1 MFSLLVH
8 PILALALPSS
18 SEWLEA
24 IPIIISLILIEGLLS
39 VDNALAIAAMANHLP
54 EAQKRKA
61 LRWGII
67 GAYAF
72 RGIALAGAAY
82 IIANPWLKI
91 LGAAYLVYLMCA
103 HFTAAA
109 ARDNSA
115 KLDPTRVATRGF
127 WATVASIELMD
138 LSLSV
143 DNVVAA
149 VAMSPKI
156 WVVCLGVFIGILA
169 LRFVAGA
176 CLKLLEKHPVLEHT
190 AFLLIGYVGA
200 ILVVEIVSQQYGQ
213 PIHINAFQK
222 FIGIMLI
229 TAASLTYSK
238 RPGLKRGLAPL
249 IGTLHWPMRAVAAVV
264 GGVLATIC
272 WPFKMAYRSFSSS
285 GSERT

>member
-1 MFSLLVH
+1 MVTALLC
-8 PILALALPSS
+8 PIFAFALPSS
-18 SEWLEA
+18 AEWLEA
-24 IPIIISLILIEGLLS
+24 IPIIISLIVIEGLLS

-54 EAQKRKA
+54 EHQKRKA

-91 LGAAYLVYLMCA
+91 LGAAYLIYLMCA

-109 ARDNSA
+109 AHEKSSR
-115 KLDPTRVATRGF
+115 LDTPRVVVRGF
-127 WATVASIELMD
+127 WATVAGIELMD

-176 CLKLLEKHPVLEHT
+176 CLKLLEKYPVLEHT
-190 AFLLIGYVGA
+190 AFLLIGYVGT
-200 ILVVEIVSQQYGQ
+200 ILVVEIVSQHYGQ
-213 PIHINAFQK
+213 PVHINAFQK
-222 FIGIMLI
+222 FIGIVLI
-229 TAASLTYSK
+229 TVTTLGYST
-238 RPGLKRGLAPL
+238 RPGLKRGLAPVL
-249 IGTLHWPMRAVAAVV
+249 RGAHWPMLAVSAVV
-264 GGVLATIC
+264 GGLLAAAS
-272 WPFKMAYRSFSSS
+272 WPFKAAWRAARPSAKDI
-285 GSERT
+285 G